1 MQQVAD
7 ILTLTRYIDQEYI
20 APIPVIQIGGKTVA
34 TDGNFI
40 TISGLPKSR
49 KTTFA
54 AYMVASAL
62 SNRSVFDMNVCI
74 NQTDNI
80 VFVDTEQ
87 SNHDFSRMIK
97 NIKYASGLKTLPS
110 NFNAFLF
117 RKYDPDQI
125 FSAIDQIMLEYCPKI
140 LFIDNLT
147 ELALNPNDIPEAK
160 SIIQKL
166 KRITAEYNCV
176 IVNLLHLG
184 KNSLNTTGN
193 LGSYADRAAQS
204 TLKVVYDKDTG
215 ASTLDATYMRSDGH
229 FSPISIIYNED
240 LKTYEQTNQIPTET
254 NTRKFKLDE
263 ISEDDHKVRISL
275 IFESIDFY
283 SYSDLIEQIKIMYG
297 VGTNIAKQKILPL
310 LLSMQLV
317 INNKGVY
324 QKNKKVC

>member
-1 MQQVAD
+1 MPQVAD
-7 ILTLTRYIDQEYI
+7 ILSLTRYIDQEYI
-20 APIPVIQIGGKTVA
+20 APDPIIQIGGKTVA

-62 SNRSVFDMNVCI
+62 SNRSVFDMQVKIAPND
-74 NQTDNI
+74 QI

-87 SNHDFSRMIK
+87 SHHDFSRMIK
-97 NIKYASGLKTLPS
+97 NIKFSSGLKSLPT

-125 FSAIDQIMLEYCPKI
+125 FTAIDQIMVEYRPKI
-140 LFIDNLT
+140 IFIDNLT

-160 SIIQKL
+160 QIIQKL

-176 IVNLLHLG
+176 IVNLLHLA

-204 TLKVVYDKDTG
+204 TLKVVYDRETG

-229 FSPISIIYNED
+229 FNPISIVYNED
-240 LKTYEQTNQIPTET
+240 LKTYEQTNQITTET
-254 NTRKFKLDE
+254 NTRKFKLEE
-263 ISEDDHKVRISL
+263 ISENDHKTRIGL
-275 IFESIDFY
+275 IFEKVDFLT
-283 SYSDLIEQIKIMYG
+283 YSDLIEQIKIMYG

-310 LLSMQLV
+310 LLSLQTV

-324 QKNKKVC
+324 QKK